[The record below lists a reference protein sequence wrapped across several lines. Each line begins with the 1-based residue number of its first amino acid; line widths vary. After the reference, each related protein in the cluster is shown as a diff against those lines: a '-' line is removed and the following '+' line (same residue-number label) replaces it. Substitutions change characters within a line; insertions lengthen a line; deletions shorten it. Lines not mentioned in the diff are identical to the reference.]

1 MSHAF
6 HFKEPCQFATV
17 EKIAAK
23 HLQSLLKVFILVIP
37 GQIGPQKFL
46 SNFTLYSVSIYLFSF
61 EIVGLRIRRLSQCVD
76 FTVEETWPYF

>member
-1 MSHAF
+1 MFGYVYILYMSHAF

-37 GQIGPQKFL
+37 
-46 SNFTLYSVSIYLFSF
+46 LYIIVSVNN
-61 EIVGLRIRRLSQCVD
+61 
-76 FTVEETWPYF
+76 